1 MLRTAASRAAFLSE
15 SSASTVLESW
25 SDPIS
30 VGLDG
35 RRGVLRT
42 DAIIPDE
49 IFFSP
54 KFGNG
59 LNEFILVLLLQ
70 SEHGNPFK
78 SPENPNHHQ
87 IQSL

>member
-1 MLRTAASRAAFLSE
+1 M
-15 SSASTVLESW
+15 LESW
-25 SDPIS
+25 SNPIS

-42 DAIIPDE
+42 DAIIPDKKK
-49 IFFSP
+49 FSP